1 MNSGGSYIKRRMR
14 KGNWGSE
21 RGRSW
26 TKDAQLGLHAPLLGL
41 GSELGAARSW
51 GQLGVTG
58 SGGRW
63 VAEEEFL
70 KTISFLSK
78 VWIPAWGGGGW
89 DPSLREPSGPARPS
103 EGWGGGRGAARAP

>member
-1 MNSGGSYIKRRMR
+1 MNSGGSYIQRRMT

-41 GSELGAARSW
+41 GSELAAARDD
-51 GQLGVTG
+51 GV
-58 SGGRW
+58 GGRW

-78 VWIPAWGGGGW
+78 VWIPAWGGGGR

-103 EGWGGGRGAARAP
+103 EGRGGGRGAARAP